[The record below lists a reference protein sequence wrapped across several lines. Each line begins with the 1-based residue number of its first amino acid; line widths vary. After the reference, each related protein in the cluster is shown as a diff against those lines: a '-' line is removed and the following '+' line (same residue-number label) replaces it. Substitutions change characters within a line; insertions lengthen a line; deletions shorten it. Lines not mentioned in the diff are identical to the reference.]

1 MSAAH
6 DRLSVRNYGASH
18 GSHDHDHFQIL
29 VGLEGVLELE
39 VAGRGQRIAAGDG
52 CVVPPGERHD
62 FEGQGVTRC
71 LVLDSHD
78 PAWARASTSPPAGVQ
93 PLAHYLAEAVAADL
107 PRARRLGAGLL
118 LEAWVRHTRSADA
131 AAERHQR
138 AIDWEALSRWLQ
150 PRWQRPLTVADLA
163 GTVHLSASQ
172 FTARCQAEQGDSPMQ
187 WLRRQRLAQARAWR
201 ADGVSVADAARRV
214 GYRSPSALTA
224 ALRRDS
230 QRG

>member
-1 MSAAH
+1 MGAAH
-6 DRLSVRNYGASH
+6 DRLSVRDYGASH
-18 GSHDHDHFQIL
+18 GSHDHEHFQIL

-39 VAGRGQRIAAGDG
+39 VAGRGHRIAVGDG

-62 FEGQGVTRC
+62 FEGQGSTRC

-78 PAWARASTSPPAGVQ
+78 PAWAVASAVPPAGVR
-93 PLAHYLAEAVAADL
+93 PLAHYLAEALTADL
-107 PRARRLGAGLL
+107 PRARRLGASLL
-118 LEAWVRHTRSADA
+118 LEAWGRQGRSTSMP
-131 AAERHQR
+131 AERLQR
-138 AIDWEALSRWLQ
+138 AIDWDALSQWLQ
-150 PRWQRPLTVADLA
+150 PRWRLPLTVADLA
-163 GTVHLSASQ
+163 DTVHLSTSQ

-201 ADGVSVADAARRV
+201 EQGVSVADTARRV

-230 QRG
+230 RQD